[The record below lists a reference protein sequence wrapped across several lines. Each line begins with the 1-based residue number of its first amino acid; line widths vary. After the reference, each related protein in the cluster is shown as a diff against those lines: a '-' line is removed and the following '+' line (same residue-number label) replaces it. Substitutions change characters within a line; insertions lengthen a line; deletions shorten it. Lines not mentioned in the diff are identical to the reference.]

1 MSIMR
6 NIITMTMPI
15 TVATTICTIMSWNM
29 NWNTLLM
36 NRLMVMRQKCCWTL
50 PMPPLTN
57 KQHTNTLY
65 MVMTRM
71 EHMQGTEPITPAMK

>member
-1 MSIMR
+1 MR
-6 NIITMTMPI
+6 NLIMMTILITLTMMTI
-15 TVATTICTIMSWNM
+15 TITHWLT
-29 NWNTLLM
+29 
-36 NRLMVMRQKCCWTL
+36 VMRQKCCWTL

-65 MVMTRM
+65 TVMTRM